1 MKSML
6 LLTDFSEAA
15 FRAAEYAVNFAGLVG
30 IEKVILYNA
39 YRTIA
44 QGSDFWVPA
53 PKVDNEIF
61 VETMEALGLV
71 HDQLEV
77 MMTNNNIQVEVL
89 AEDVYLP
96 ERINGLCKEK
106 GIDIIAMGVSGK
118 SSLETLFMG
127 SNTSQVLKVSEYPVL
142 IVPQETLV
150 GRSINSVVFATDQ
163 EVFSKKTLGRLE
175 LLLSKLKPTV
185 YVVDMANDKRSNDW
199 IPDVLKPYHPTFYYV
214 EGGDVVKGALEFASE
229 QKISMIITIPQQQSL
244 LSSIFHKSLSKELAY
259 NAKLPLISIP

>member
-6 LLTDFSEAA
+6 ILTDFSDAA
-15 FRAAEYAVNFAGLVG
+15 FRAAEYAVNFAGQLG
-30 IEKVILYNA
+30 IDKVILYNA

-53 PKVDNEIF
+53 PKVDNEIYI
-61 VETMEALGLV
+61 ETMEALGTV
-71 HDQLEV
+71 HDQLEA
-77 MMTNNNIQVEVL
+77 MMSNSNIQLELL

-96 ERINGLCKEK
+96 ERINGLCKERN
-106 GIDIIAMGVSGK
+106 IDLIAMGVSGK

-127 SNTSQVLKVSEYPVL
+127 SNTSNVLKVSTYPVL
-142 IVPQETLV
+142 IIPQETIV
-150 GRSINSVVFATDQ
+150 GKPVNSVAFATDQ

-175 LLLSKLKPTV
+175 LLLEKLKPTV
-185 YVVDMANDKRSNDW
+185 YVVDMANDRRSNDW
-199 IPDVLKPYHPTFYYV
+199 IPDVLKPYNPEFYYV
-214 EGGDVVKGALEFASE
+214 NEGDVVKGALEFASQ
-229 QKISMIITIPQQQSL
+229 QKISMIITVPQQHSL